1 MTLTPHRPPP
11 STRTQRPY
19 PPGSYMRVRNPET
32 LRAAKDERRL
42 SYRQLSV
49 LTGVSHQFLQHLI
62 PAPGAQPRKKSCT
75 PEVAERIALA
85 LGVPCEV
92 AFSHRLPGDPSTGDL
107 PLHREDVPPT
117 TAPLRMPAAS
127 IDDVRS
133 VRGRH
138 RRKDQP

>member
-1 MTLTPHRPPP
+1 
-11 STRTQRPY
+11 
-19 PPGSYMRVRNPET
+19 MRVRDPET
-32 LRAAKDERRL
+32 LRAAKEERRL
-42 SYRQLSV
+42 SYRQLSI

-85 LGVPCEV
+85 LGVPCDV
-92 AFSHRLPGDPSTGDL
+92 AFSHRLPSDPSTGDL
-107 PLHREDVPPT
+107 PIYREDPAPT
-117 TAPLRMPAAS
+117 TAPLRMPTAS
-127 IDDVRS
+127 TGGTRG